1 MQYLPL
7 ALLTLHLGLDDAG
20 SLAQVPSP
28 LFQPL
33 FVSGEGGYHTYRIPA
48 LHATSSGT
56 LLAFCEGRVHD
67 SSDSGDIDLVLRRSM
82 DGGQTW
88 LDRQVVWDDG
98 PNTVGNPCVVEDEAT
113 GTLWLLLTHNLGED
127 REHEIIAG
135 TSRGTRTVWIT
146 RSLDEGES
154 WDTPREITADTKLPA
169 WTWYAT
175 GPGVG
180 IRLRQEPFRGRLVI
194 PCDHDGPDGYRSHVI
209 YSDDGGASWTL
220 GGATEP
226 GTNECQVVERSDGTL
241 LLNMRTHGGIL
252 QTNQRMVAISRDG
265 GESWDPISEDPGLPE
280 PHCQGSL
287 IRVMASDSGDR
298 RLLFANPAST
308 EDRVAMTV
316 RLSEDDGGTWAASYL
331 VHPGPSA
338 YSCLASLPDGS
349 IGLLFEKGDRHP
361 YETITFVR
369 LTTQPVNGG
378 S

>member
-1 MQYLPL
+1 M
-7 ALLTLHLGLDDAG
+7 
-20 SLAQVPSP
+20 
-28 LFQPL
+28 
-33 FVSGEGGYHTYRIPA
+33 
-48 LHATSSGT
+48 
-56 LLAFCEGRVHD
+56 
-67 SSDSGDIDLVLRRSM
+67 
-82 DGGQTW
+82 
-88 LDRQVVWDDG
+88 
-98 PNTVGNPCVVEDEAT
+98 
-113 GTLWLLLTHNLGED
+113 GED

-180 IRLRQEPFRGRLVI
+180 VRLRQEPFRGRLVI

-265 GESWDPISEDPGLPE
+265 GESVSYTHLDVYKRQALRTGTPP
-280 PHCQGSL
+280 Q
-287 IRVMASDSGDR
+287 RTDSSR
-298 RLLFANPAST
+298 RCTRFTCMN
-308 EDRVAMTV
+308 
-316 RLSEDDGGTWAASYL
+316 Y
-331 VHPGPSA
+331 SA
-338 YSCLASLPDGS
+338 
-349 IGLLFEKGDRHP
+349 RN
-361 YETITFVR
+361 T
-369 LTTQPVNGG
+369 
-378 S
+378 

>member
-1 MQYLPL
+1 
-7 ALLTLHLGLDDAG
+7 
-20 SLAQVPSP
+20 
-28 LFQPL
+28 
-33 FVSGEGGYHTYRIPA
+33 
-48 LHATSSGT
+48 
-56 LLAFCEGRVHD
+56 
-67 SSDSGDIDLVLRRSM
+67 M
-82 DGGQTW
+82 DGGRTW

-113 GTLWLLLTHNLGED
+113 RTLWLLLTHNLGED
-127 REHEIIAG
+127 REQEIIAG

-226 GTNECQVVERSDGTL
+226 GTNECQVVERPDGTL

-265 GESWDPISEDPGLPE
+265 GESWDSISEDPGLPE

-338 YSCLASLPDGS
+338 YSCLACPDGRS
-349 IGLLFEKGDRHP
+349 ACLREGRPTPVRPSPSLDSQRSGQRRVVARSEGVPYRGGHDTRIWRSSVGARCSRDTRPPSRPMSGPYSPSCSGRSHSRGVARTGRHRDSFFRAFRFRCP
-361 YETITFVR
+361 MTGPS
-369 LTTQPVNGG
+369 Q
-378 S
+378 